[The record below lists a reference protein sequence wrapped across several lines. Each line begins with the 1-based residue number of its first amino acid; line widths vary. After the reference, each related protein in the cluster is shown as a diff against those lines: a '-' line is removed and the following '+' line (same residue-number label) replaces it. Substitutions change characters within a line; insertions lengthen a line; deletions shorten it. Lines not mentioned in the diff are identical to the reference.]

1 MSEHETGKAGSGI
14 RKYLIG
20 LVAVLVI
27 GAGAW
32 NFWPASN
39 GAPINIVPTA
49 TAKEMVVYKSATC
62 GCCGGWIVHAD
73 KAGYKVTAHDTED
86 LYKYKT
92 AAKVPDALQ
101 SCHTTLIDGYA
112 IEGHV
117 PMREIERLLKEKPD
131 GALGLAVPGMPSG
144 SPGMENGRFDP
155 YDVIIF
161 FKDGKTEVYARY

>member
-1 MSEHETGKAGSGI
+1 M

-20 LVAVLVI
+20 LIAVVVI

-32 NFWPASN
+32 MFKPSLVPSLVPEAS
-39 GAPINIVPTA
+39 A
-49 TAKEMVVYKSATC
+49 TSKDMVVYKSASC

-73 KAGYKVTAHDTED
+73 KAGYKVTAHDTEE
-86 LYKYKT
+86 LQKYKT
-92 AAKVPDALQ
+92 EANVPDQLQ
-101 SCHTTLIDGYA
+101 SCHTTLIGGYV

-117 PMREIERLLKEKPD
+117 PMREIERLLREKPA
-131 GALGLAVPGMPSG
+131 GALGIAVPGMVSG

-161 FKDGKTEVYARY
+161 YKDGKSEIYASY

>member
-1 MSEHETGKAGSGI
+1 MN
-14 RKYLIG
+14 KYIIG
-20 LVAVLVI
+20 FIAVLVI

-32 NFWPASN
+32 ML
-39 GAPINIVPTA
+39 APNLVPTA
-49 TAKEMVVYKSATC
+49 SASAKDMTVYKSASC

-92 AAKVPDALQ
+92 AAKVPDQLQ
-101 SCHTTLIDGYA
+101 SCHTTLIEGYV

-117 PMREIERLLKEKPD
+117 PMREIERLLKEKPA
-131 GALGLAVPGMPSG
+131 GALGLAVPGMVSG

-155 YDVIIF
+155 YDVVVF
-161 FKDGKTEVYARY
+161 FKDGRTEIYASYPGQ